1 MKVIDLLNKIANGEK
16 LPETIKYRSGIY
28 HKFNQSGYFY
38 AKSWEEETLLDN
50 IQCTS
55 DLTEKIE
62 IIDPIEEEKEI
73 EEIEFD
79 EIDEMTDFDIYFYP
93 ECSDD
98 SKENF
103 KNKIN
108 ELIRNQKKIIDK
120 LKKGK

>member
-62 IIDPIEEEKEI
+62 IIDPIEEDKEI
-73 EEIEFD
+73 EEIS
-79 EIDEMTDFDIYFYP
+79 IN
-93 ECSDD
+93 
-98 SKENF
+98 ENGTLGF
-103 KNKIN
+103 PNGNWTARNMDKAFAYKIN
-108 ELIRNQKKIIDK
+108 QLVKALKE